1 MFTQTALIALAAL
14 TPLVNA
20 HGWMHRVV
28 IDGTEY
34 AGPTPN
40 ADPGQSAIRQVN
52 SVEPVKGTD
61 NNFLGCGQN
70 AQPAPVVADANPG
83 SEVGFGWVNGENGP
97 WVHNTGPVL
106 TYMAS
111 CGSGSCTQFDSTQAE
126 WFKIDEKGRH
136 DTDSNWFMSDY
147 NSNRDALLSATIPT
161 NLPAGE
167 YLIRH
172 ELLALH
178 NGQAEGGAEFYPAC
192 IQVRLSAP
200 TRADAK
206 LPTGS
211 DIVTFPG
218 GYSAT
223 DPGIWDQDVFTP
235 SVPYQ
240 FPGPNV
246 VSDAATGGD
255 TNVDPT
261 GSNAAD
267 PGTPTS
273 SEAAVPTTTSGS
285 GCGGSSSR
293 KVKRVVKRVIRQ
305 AAKRS
310 AAKQVQVQA
319 QAAKRDVH
327 RRTNSRVM
335 RGLNLN

>member
-52 SVEPVKGTD
+52 TVDPVKGTD
-61 NNFLGCGQN
+61 NPSLACGSG
-70 AQPAPVVADANPG
+70 AGPAPIVADANPG
-83 SEVGFGWVNGENGP
+83 SEIGFGWVNGENGP

-111 CGSGSCTQFDSTQAE
+111 CGSGSCTEFDANNAQ

-136 DTDSNWFMSDY
+136 DTDANWFMSDY
-147 NSNRDALLSATIPT
+147 NQNRDSLLSAKIPSS
-161 NLPAGE
+161 LPAGE
-167 YLIRH
+167 YLVRH
-172 ELLALH
+172 ELIGLH
-178 NGQAEGGAEFYPAC
+178 NGMSEGGAEFYPAC
-192 IQVRLSAP
+192 VQVRLSAS

-206 LPTGS
+206 LPS
-211 DIVTFPG
+211 DTVTFPG
-218 GYSAT
+218 AYSST
-223 DPGIWDQDVFTP
+223 EPGIMDPDVYNP

-246 VSDAATGGD
+246 LSDTEGGD
-255 TNVDPT
+255 NSNADPT
-261 GSNAAD
+261 GSNAAE

-273 SEAAVPTTTSGS
+273 SESAAPTSDSGS
-285 GCGGSSSR
+285 GCGSSR
-293 KVKRVVKRVIRQ
+293 KIKRVVKRVIRHEVRKT
-305 AAKRS
+305 AKRS
-310 AAKQVQVQA
+310 AAKQVKV

-327 RRTNSRVM
+327 RTNSRVM